1 MRFTIGTIAALAAVT
16 AAVSSCSSDAAGPSN
31 GPAGSQRT
39 ATFAIDSALGIGTS
53 RIEIHLFPGE
63 LVAREAHVEADDL
76 EEKIVSA
83 VTAID
88 PAQGTITLDLGGL
101 TLTYDAGTRFR
112 TDAESNAARAAWEA
126 AVQSELS
133 AGRHPVIEAR
143 RNPPAA
149 PQAPDDASFTAADL
163 RLKTGAEDPTIELY
177 MDGDNLESVSGSS
190 AVLRVLGLVI
200 QVNDRT
206 SLVDDNAGQGPGA
219 AGSVQ
224 FGMGVTSVD
233 AAAGTLTLANGT
245 VVRVTSSTAI
255 STAGDLFTLATT
267 ANAVAAGQ
275 PVRAEGRGT
284 VESAGPPAI
293 INAASLKIEVDD

>member
-1 MRFTIGTIAALAAVT
+1 MRFTICTIAALAAVT
-16 AAVSSCSSDAAGPSN
+16 SVVSGCGSDAAGPSN
-31 GPAGSQRT
+31 GPGGSQRT
-39 ATFAIDSALGIGTS
+39 ATFAIDSALGLGTS

-88 PAQGTITLDLGGL
+88 PGQGIITLDLGGL
-101 TLTYDAGTRFR
+101 TLTYGAGTRFR
-112 TDAESNAARAAWEA
+112 TDAESNATRAAWEA

-133 AGRHPVIEAR
+133 AGRHPLIEAR

-163 RLKTGAEDPTIELY
+163 RLKTGAGDPTIELY
-177 MDGDNLESVSGSS
+177 MDGDNLESASGTS

-200 QVNDRT
+200 EVNDRT
-206 SLVDDNAGQGPGA
+206 SLVDDTAGGA
-219 AGSVQ
+219 AGSVE

-255 STAGDLFTLATT
+255 STAGDLLTLEST
-267 ANAVAAGQ
+267 ANAVGAGQ

-284 VESAGPPAI
+284 VESAGPPAV

>member
-16 AAVSSCSSDAAGPSN
+16 PAVSGCSSDAAGPSN
-31 GPAGSQRT
+31 GPGSQRT
-39 ATFAIDSALGIGTS
+39 ATFAIDSALGMGTS
-53 RIEIHLFPGE
+53 RIEIHLFSGE

-76 EEKIVSA
+76 EEKIVSG
-83 VTAID
+83 VSAID

-101 TLTYDAGTRFR
+101 TLSYGAGTRFR
-112 TDAESNAARAAWEA
+112 TENESNATRTAWEA

-133 AGRHPVIEAR
+133 SGTHPVIEAR
-143 RNPPAA
+143 RNPPAS

-163 RLKTGAEDPTIELY
+163 RLTAGAEDPKIEIY

-190 AVLRVLGLVI
+190 AVLRVLGLSI

-206 SLVDDNAGQGPGA
+206 SLVDDNGGPGTGV
-219 AGSVQ
+219 AGSVE
-224 FGMGVTSVD
+224 FEMGVASVD

-255 STAGDLFTLATT
+255 STAGDLFTLEAT
-267 ANAVAAGQ
+267 ANAVGAGQ

-284 VESAGPPAI
+284 VESAGPPAVI
-293 INAASLKIEVDD
+293 VAASLKIEVDD

>member
-16 AAVSSCSSDAAGPSN
+16 AAVSGCSSDAAGPSN
-31 GPAGSQRT
+31 GPPGSQRT

-112 TDAESNAARAAWEA
+112 TDAESNATRAAWEA
-126 AVQSELS
+126 VVQSELS

-163 RLKTGAEDPTIELY
+163 RLKAGAEDPTIELY

-190 AVLRVLGLVI
+190 AMLRVLGLVI

-206 SLVDDNAGQGPGA
+206 SLVDDNAGQGPG
-219 AGSVQ
+219 SVE
-224 FGMGVTSVD
+224 FGMEVTSVD

-255 STAGDLFTLATT
+255 STAGDLLTLATT
-267 ANAVAAGQ
+267 ANAVAAGE

-284 VESAGPPAI
+284 VESAGPPAV

>member
-16 AAVSSCSSDAAGPSN
+16 SAVSGCSSDTAGPSN
-31 GPAGSQRT
+31 GPGSQRT
-39 ATFAIDSALGIGTS
+39 ATFAIDSALGLGTS

-76 EEKIVSA
+76 EEKIVSG
-83 VTAID
+83 VSAID

-101 TLTYDAGTRFR
+101 TLSYGADTRFR
-112 TDAESNAARAAWEA
+112 TENESNATRTAWEA

-133 AGRHPVIEAR
+133 GGTHPVIEAR

-149 PQAPDDASFTAADL
+149 PQAPDDASFAAADL
-163 RLKTGAEDPTIELY
+163 RLTAGAEDPKIEIY

-190 AVLRVLGLVI
+190 AVLRVLGLAI

-206 SLVDDNAGQGPGA
+206 SLVDDNGGSGAGVS
-219 AGSVQ
+219 GSVE
-224 FGMGVTSVD
+224 FEMGVASVD

-255 STAGDLFTLATT
+255 STAGDLFTLEAT

-275 PVRAEGRGT
+275 PVRAEGSGT
-284 VESAGPPAI
+284 VESAGPPAVI
-293 INAASLKIEVDD
+293 VAASLKIEVDD

>member
-1 MRFTIGTIAALAAVT
+1 MRFTICIVAALAAVT
-16 AAVSSCSSDAAGPSN
+16 STLSGCSSDAAGPSN
-31 GPAGSQRT
+31 GPGSQRT
-39 ATFAIDSALGIGTS
+39 ATFAIDSALGLGPS

-76 EEKIVSA
+76 EEKIVSG
-83 VTAID
+83 VSAID

-101 TLTYDAGTRFR
+101 TLSYGAGTRFR
-112 TDAESNAARAAWEA
+112 TENESNTTRSAWEA
-126 AVQSELS
+126 AVQTQLS
-133 AGRHPVIEAR
+133 GGTHPVIEAR

-163 RLKTGAEDPTIELY
+163 RLSAGAEDPKIEIY

-190 AVLRVLGLVI
+190 AVLRVLGLSI

-206 SLVDDNAGQGPGA
+206 SLADDDGGPGTGVG
-219 AGSVQ
+219 GSVE
-224 FGMGVTSVD
+224 FEMGVASVD

-255 STAGDLFTLATT
+255 STAGDLLTLEAP
-267 ANAVAAGQ
+267 ADAVSAGQ

-284 VESAGPPAI
+284 VESAGPPSVI
-293 INAASLKIEVDD
+293 VAASLKIEVDD